1 MNAEYYGTPS
11 QNGYGYSEPPPSQGP
26 PQGYQQPYP
35 QQYPEPQNQYPQSQY
50 SQSQYPQSYNEQ
62 QQQSAPGEAQND
74 ERGFAGAL
82 AGGAIGGF
90 AGHKANHGFLGT
102 IGGAI
107 AGSIA
112 QDAYKKHQHGGQ
124 QNLPPQG
131 GFYPQQFPQQPYP
144 QAGPYQ
150 QYPPQG
156 PYPPSQ
162 FYPLNQ
168 LHHNK
173 KSVMKRQEE
182 VEELQDKINRVA
194 QHMQQGPSHHK
205 MKDLRKDMEDLQ
217 KDLRKAQEDYQ
228 KELNKA
234 LDDDAKKRRH

>member
-1 MNAEYYGTPS
+1 MNAEYYGTTP
-11 QNGYGYSEPPPSQGP
+11 QKGYGYSGPPPTQGA
-26 PQGYQQPYP
+26 PQEYQQSYP
-35 QQYPEPQNQYPQSQY
+35 QHNPEPQNQYPQ
-50 SQSQYPQSYNEQ
+50 PYNDQ
-62 QQQSAPGEAQND
+62 QQQLAPGEGQDD

-82 AGGAIGGF
+82 AGGAVGGF
-90 AGHKANHGFLGT
+90 AGHKANHGFLGA

-112 QDAYKKHQHGGQ
+112 QDAYKKHQHQSGQSFPPNGG
-124 QNLPPQG
+124 P
-131 GFYPQQFPQQPYP
+131 YPQQFPQQPYP
-144 QAGPYQ
+144 QGYSYQ

-182 VEELQDKINRVA
+182 VEELQDKINRVS

-205 MKDLRKDMEDLQ
+205 MKDLRKDIEDLQ

-234 LDDDAKKRRH
+234 LDDDAKH